1 MRVRKLIGKT
11 YIEVIMSTQI
21 FKDQD
26 RFMALGGQVV
36 DKLDIEQFDRYMA
49 HVKEAFIDELVKARE
64 NSDWS
69 KVVDG
74 LVDTIVVS
82 AGALISLLGRDGAEA
97 AWDAV
102 HCANMSK
109 VDGSLGPIRWRS
121 DGQVGKPDGFV
132 GPEAN
137 IESLCFKAGLVDK
150 VEGESN
156 VI

>member
-1 MRVRKLIGKT
+1 MKL
-11 YIEVIMSTQI
+11 YIEVFMSTEV
-21 FKDQD
+21 FYDQEK
-26 RFMALGGQVV
+26 FMGLGGQVV
-36 DKLDIEQFDRYMA
+36 NKLDIEQFHRYHSHIREEVQETFNA
-49 HVKEAFIDELVKARE
+49 VADE
-64 NSDWS
+64 DWS

-132 GPEAN
+132 GPDAN
-137 IESLCFKAGLVDK
+137 LESLCFKAGLIDK

>member
-1 MRVRKLIGKT
+1 MAT
-11 YIEVIMSTQI
+11 EI
-21 FKDQD
+21 FKDQEK
-26 RFMALGGQVV
+26 FMALGGQVV
-36 DKLDIEQFDRYMA
+36 GALDLDQFDRYHRHISEEVQETFNA
-49 HVKEAFIDELVKARE
+49 VADE
-64 NSDWS
+64 DWS
-69 KVVDG
+69 KAVDG

-121 DGQVGKPDGFV
+121 DGQVGKPENWV

-137 IESLCFKAGLVDK
+137 IESLCFKAGLIDK